1 MKKLRHLLVAAALSS
16 CMLVSTAQAGHHID
30 EDTGLLQNI
39 TCRKYHNHGL
49 SKAFIQG
56 TSEVDLRA
64 NFGYIELFGVGWT
77 FDTDTIYPSH
87 LEPSNMLTVYG
98 SYQNNLYAF
107 DFIQSV
113 LGQSQQL
120 CLVAVRAI
128 PELATSS
135 LLLGVAALV
144 VTTTRRK

>member
-1 MKKLRHLLVAAALSS
+1 L
-16 CMLVSTAQAGHHID
+16 
-30 EDTGLLQNI
+30 E
-39 TCRKYHNHGL
+39 
-49 SKAFIQG
+49 AFIQG

-64 NFGYIELFGVGWT
+64 NFGYIELAGVGWT

-87 LEPSNMLTVYG
+87 LEPSSMLTVHG

-144 VTTTRRK
+144 VTTTRHK

>member
-1 MKKLRHLLVAAALSS
+1 
-16 CMLVSTAQAGHHID
+16 MLVSTAQAGHHID
-30 EDTGLLQNI
+30 EDTGLLRNI

-56 TSEVDLRA
+56 TSKVNLRA
-64 NFGYIELFGVGWT
+64 NFGYIELSGVGWT
-77 FDTDTIYPSH
+77 FDTDTIYPIH
-87 LEPSNMLTVYG
+87 FDPSGMLTVHG
-98 SYQNNLYAF
+98 TYQNNLYAF

-120 CLVAVRAI
+120 CLVAVNGI

>member
-1 MKKLRHLLVAAALSS
+1 MKNLRHLFFAAVLSS
-16 CMLVSTAQAGHHID
+16 CMLLTPAQAGNHIN
-30 EDTGLLQNI
+30 ENTGLLQGI
-39 TCRKYHNHGL
+39 TCRMYNNNGL
-49 SKAFIQG
+49 STAFIQG

-64 NFGYIELFGVGWT
+64 NFGYIELSGVGWT
-77 FDTDTIYPSH
+77 FDTDTIYPIH
-87 LEPSNMLTVYG
+87 FDPSGMLTVHG
-98 SYQNNLYAF
+98 TYQNNLYAF

-120 CLVAVRAI
+120 CLVAVNGI